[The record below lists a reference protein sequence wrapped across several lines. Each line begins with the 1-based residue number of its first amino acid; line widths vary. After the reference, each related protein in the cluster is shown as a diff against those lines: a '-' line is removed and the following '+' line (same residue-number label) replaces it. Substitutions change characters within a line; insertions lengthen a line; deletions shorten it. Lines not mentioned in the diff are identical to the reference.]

1 MTILFC
7 HPEGFFCHPEGSL
20 FCHPE
25 GAERPKDPFERS
37 ENISLPPRGILGSLR
52 EGAGSR
58 RLTEGVP
65 GRKVS

>member
-1 MTILFC
+1 MTVLFGLWMTILFC

-37 ENISLPPRGILGSLR
+37 ENISLPPRGR
-52 EGAGSR
+52 WRDTAR
-58 RLTEGVP
+58 WRD
-65 GRKVS
+65 GRSSG